1 MRKQILHPEPAE
13 SSSSD
18 PAWLDLE
25 TLARVEVT
33 SEDEAHPIESAL
45 TPGKGGGWRASS
57 PGEQTLRIVFDE
69 PRRVTRVRLVF
80 EEFSRERFQEFVL
93 RWSPDS
99 GEPREIVR
107 QQYNFSPS
115 GASREVEDYTINL
128 AGVAALEL
136 HIVPDKSGNRAFAS
150 LAEWRV
156 A

>member
-1 MRKQILHPEPAE
+1 MRKQILHPKPAE

-18 PAWLDLE
+18 AGWLDLE
-25 TLARVEVT
+25 ALARVEVT
-33 SEDEAHPIESAL
+33 SEDEAHPIDSAL
-45 TPGKGGGWRASS
+45 MPGKEGGGWRAAT

-69 PRRVTRVRLVF
+69 PRRLTRIRLVF
-80 EEFSRERFQEFVL
+80 EAKEERFQEFVL
-93 RWSPDS
+93 VWSPES

-115 GASREVEDYTINL
+115 GAGREVEQYNVDL

-136 HIVPDKSGNRAFAS
+136 RIVPDKNGNRAFAS
-150 LAEWRV
+150 LAEWRL

>member
-1 MRKQILHPEPAE
+1 MRKQILHPKPEE

-18 PAWLDLE
+18 AGWLDLE

-33 SEDEAHPIESAL
+33 SEDEAHPVESAL
-45 TPGKGGGWRASS
+45 MPGKGGRGWRAAS

-69 PRRVTRVRLVF
+69 PRRLTRIRLVF
-80 EEFSRERFQEFVL
+80 EVNEERFQEFVL
-93 RWSPDS
+93 LWSPES
-99 GEPREIVR
+99 GEPKEIVR

-115 GASREVEDYTINL
+115 GAAREVEEYKVNL

-136 HIVPDKSGNRAFAS
+136 RIVPDKSGNRAFAS